1 MKPHEFINL
10 PISEIEQYSMIVPL
24 TDLEVWKQKGWK
36 TYQEIGL
43 PEGDEDAWM
52 LYGEFNKETDI
63 LIFNKP
69 ESISEVNPARLIGR
83 KITTIKDHVGTYG
96 MGGPGYFGI
105 LLDDDEYLVYAV
117 WFADRYVN
125 FSEESDIIGAV
136 IIDFKL
142 EKNTL
147 QINLNNQATIDY
159 DFHVDYVFDE
169 EATEEKPD
177 DIAKYLYF
185 KLKEANFIV

>member
-1 MKPHEFINL
+1 MKQHEFLNL
-10 PISEIEQYSMIVPL
+10 PIPELEQYSLVVPL

-43 PEGDEDAWM
+43 PEGDEEAFM
-52 LYGEFNKETDI
+52 LYGEFNKETHT

-83 KITTIKDHVGTYG
+83 KITEIKDHVGTYG

-105 LLDDDEYLVYAV
+105 LLDDDEYLVYTV
-117 WFADRYVN
+117 WSADRYVH
-125 FSEESDIIGAV
+125 FADESDITGAV
-136 IIDFKL
+136 ITDFKL
-142 EKNTL
+142 EKNTF
-147 QINLNNQATIDY
+147 QIILNNQATIDY

-169 EATEEKPD
+169 EATEEKPN

-185 KLKEANFIV
+185 KLKEASFIV